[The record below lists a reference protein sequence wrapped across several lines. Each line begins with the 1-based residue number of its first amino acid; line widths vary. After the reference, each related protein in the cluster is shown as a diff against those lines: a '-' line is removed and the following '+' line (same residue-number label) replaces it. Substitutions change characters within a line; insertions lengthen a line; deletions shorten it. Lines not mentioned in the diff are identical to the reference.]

1 MSTTKAGKAPRSLPG
16 GGLSGIHEPPN
27 KPTPLNMNFVSIAA
41 AGPIDYWP
49 IAVLLIS
56 VIFIIF
62 SIGVMKLHPFIALL
76 GAALLTGWLGAEG
89 GDLIQKA
96 DTYGAVIQQVGEGFG
111 VTAGKVGLVIA
122 LAAIIGMCLM
132 ESGAADRIVQAFI
145 NLFGEKR
152 AGWALMASGFFLSIP
167 VFFDTV
173 FFLLVPLARSLAK
186 RTGKNYLLYVLAI
199 GGGGAITHSI
209 VPPTPGPLLVGEF
222 LNLEIGILIAAG
234 LAGGILPAIVSLYFA
249 KFMNA
254 KFPIPLASTRQG
266 GEEALSDA
274 EDLMPKAGENNSN
287 GTEENAS
294 ELQPAT
300 EEKKLPSLFA
310 SMLPVI
316 LPAILLASASVINL
330 IEETRLKAEITEEIM
345 TANGGETYDSE
356 EVKAKFE
363 AEKDNFERYPLYY
376 AISQFLGNKVV
387 ALGIGALLAAIVMLK
402 LTAVSLWLLFIIFIT
417 VGLHQGLLFYNVIP
431 SSSIEFALMNFEF
444 TIGTHL
450 IFSTIVFLIG
460 VIACTILIS
469 AKAGNK
475 LTLFGKL
482 CAGPLE
488 TAGVIILITSAG
500 GAFGTMIQGTGIANT
515 ISAMAQEYNI
525 NMVVLAWTVTAFV
538 RIAQGSA
545 TVSMITGAG
554 LMAAILSQEGFSL
567 PYNELYI
574 FLAIGFGSITCS
586 WMNDSGF
593 WIVGRLSGFTEK
605 QTLSTW
611 TPMLTLIA
619 LVGLGQTWLMS
630 EFLPLKD
637 IKQNGNSPVIEE
649 GQVDNDEQAKIEK
662 IEVDSFDAIRQQG

>member
-1 MSTTKAGKAPRSLPG
+1 MNLVSL
-16 GGLSGIHEPPN
+16 
-27 KPTPLNMNFVSIAA
+27 AA

-62 SIGVMKLHPFIALL
+62 SIGVMKLHPFMALL

-96 DTYGAVIQQVGEGFG
+96 DTYGQVIQQVGEGFG

-152 AGWALMASGFFLSIP
+152 AGLALMASGFFLSIP

-222 LNLEIGILIAAG
+222 LSLDIGILIAAG

-254 KFPIPLASTRQG
+254 KFPIALASTNKSGNEQ
-266 GEEALSDA
+266 LSDA
-274 EDLMPKAGENNSN
+274 EDLLPKADEAENTHSD
-287 GTEENAS
+287 GQEPT
-294 ELQPAT
+294 AT

-310 SMLPVI
+310 SVLPVV
-316 LPAILLASASVINL
+316 LPAVLLASASVINL

-345 TANGGETYDSE
+345 TANGGQIYEPD

-402 LTAVSLWLLFIIFIT
+402 LTGVSLWMLFIIFVT
-417 VGLHQGLLFYNVIP
+417 VGLHQGLLFYGMIP
-431 SSSIEFALMNFEF
+431 NSSLEFGLMNFDF
-444 TIGTHL
+444 SIGSHL
-450 IFSTIVFLIG
+450 IFSTFVFLLG
-460 VIACTILIS
+460 VIACSLLIR
-469 AKAGNK
+469 AKAGDK
-475 LTLFGKL
+475 LSTFGKL

-500 GAFGTMIQGTGIANT
+500 GAFGTMIQGTGIADT
-515 ISAMAQEYNI
+515 ISTMAKEYNI

-538 RIAQGSA
+538 RVAQGSA

-554 LMAAILSQEGFSL
+554 LMAAILGQEGFTL

-605 QTLSTW
+605 QTLLTW

-637 IKQNGNSPVIEE
+637 QKPNIQE
-649 GQVDNDEQAKIEK
+649 GQGDNTEQAKIQL
-662 IEVDSFDAIRQQG
+662 IHMDSFGPIKL